1 MDRIAFIFGEIF
13 IYWSSIVLTLS
24 VAVAIFLFLSFY
36 LWREGNGVA
45 AAAVIPLAIVLSLVF
60 SRFMHWYCRAD
71 SYASFASAMTNYG
84 AGGYA
89 LMGAFAGCALAA
101 AVVRI
106 VGITRNL
113 PHLLDCMSLA
123 GCGGIAVGRLACFFN
138 TQDRGQIVASMQELP
153 WVYPVTNSVS
163 GALEYRLATFVIQA
177 MVTGAIFLLLL
188 IFVLAT
194 RKKHRDG
201 DTTLVFLLLYS
212 ASQVVLDSTRYD
224 SLFFRSNGFVSIV
237 QVLSAMG
244 LGLACI
250 LFSIRLVKRNGFRN
264 WYIALW
270 AVFAGLMGLGGYM
283 EYYVQRHGDQPVFA
297 YTWMTTALVGI
308 VIVVMG
314 IRFLAQRDL
323 KPVPPRSEK
332 KSPKKKPAEKPEKKE
347 KKPEKEKKS
356 TMEVLVLREKN
367 PPEEM
372 PELDLLD
379 EVPEEEV
386 SLVYQSLESMNLP
399 KDLFEE

>member
-13 IYWSSIVLTLS
+13 IYWSSIVLTLA
-24 VAVAIFLFLSFY
+24 VAVAIFLFLAFY
-36 LWREGNGVA
+36 LWREGNGAA

-71 SYASFASAMTNYG
+71 SYAGFSSAMTNYG
-84 AGGYA
+84 SGGYA

-101 AVVRI
+101 VIVRLA
-106 VGITRNL
+106 GITRNL
-113 PHLLDCMSLA
+113 PHMLDCMSMA

-163 GALEYRLATFVIQA
+163 GELEYRLATFVIQA

-188 IFVLAT
+188 IFILAT
-194 RKKHRDG
+194 WRKRRDG
-201 DTTLVFLLLYS
+201 DTALVFVLLYS

-237 QVLSAMG
+237 QVLSALG

-250 LFSIRLVKRNGFRN
+250 LFSIRLVKRNGFRR
-264 WYIALW
+264 WYIGLW
-270 AVFAGLMGLGGYM
+270 AAFAGLMGLGGYM

-308 VIVVMG
+308 VVVVLV
-314 IRFLAQRDL
+314 IRFFAQRDL
-323 KPVPPRSEK
+323 KPAAPKAEK
-332 KSPKKKPAEKPEKKE
+332 KQSAEKQPEAG
-347 KKPEKEKKS
+347 KKPEKAEKK
-356 TMEVLVLREKN
+356 TMEKLIRQEKKLL
-367 PPEEM
+367 EDM
-372 PELDLLD
+372 PELEFLD
-379 EVPEEEV
+379 DVPDAEE
-386 SLVYQSLESMNLP
+386 SFVYQSLESMNLP
-399 KDLFEE
+399 KDLFED